1 MSKKKIKIPETIF
14 EMDTSGELETEWRG
28 MPEFNQPD
36 NSAYRQVIVSFE
48 DEEGVAEFFKLIN
61 QSYTSKTKSVWFPDR
76 ETNKVA
82 DLFYYDD
89 RTTPAEVKNQ
99 DGAA

>member
-1 MSKKKIKIPETIF
+1 MSKKKIKIPESIF
-14 EMDTSGELETEWRG
+14 DMDTTGDLEEEWRG

-61 QSYTSKTKSVWFPDR
+61 QTYTSKTKSVWFPDR
-76 ETNKVA
+76 ETNRVA
-82 DLFYYDD
+82 DLFYYDES
-89 RTTPAEVKNQ
+89 TLPADVGKQ
-99 DGAA
+99 DGTA